1 MLNYFERGL
10 VPDWIRIGSG
20 LVPDWIRIGGL
31 TYNPGWIGSGFK
43 ILNPL
48 RPLVL
53 TRCQRYLSVPYLKEI
68 LIWPI
73 YWRYLAGY
81 LQLKY

>member
-10 VPDWIRIGSG
+10 VPDWIRIGSGLDPDWIRIGSG

-48 RPLVL
+48 RPLVE
-53 TRCQRYLSVPYLKEI
+53 TSVF
-68 LIWPI
+68 
-73 YWRYLAGY
+73 
-81 LQLKY
+81 

>member
-10 VPDWIRIGSG
+10 VPDWFRIGSG

-48 RPLVL
+48 RPLIRINGNRMEV
-53 TRCQRYLSVPYLKEI
+53 I
-68 LIWPI
+68 
-73 YWRYLAGY
+73 
-81 LQLKY
+81 LKYIIIINLYFVEMIENYLE